1 MRIAGKEVPWNSIHA
16 LLRARAEQHGD
27 APRVD
32 VAGTLTSWGEI
43 DRESDRMAA
52 ALSVSGVG
60 PGDRVCS
67 MMDGRIEQLIVWFGT
82 VKLGA
87 IWVPLNTG
95 LVGDDLFYT
104 VRDAAPKALFVE
116 ADTAARFRDW
126 PDDVPLP
133 SARISTEAADG
144 FQPWSRFVSS
154 GAGLPHADVAPQ
166 DAGVIIYTGGTTG
179 RPKGVVMPH
188 FAFLAAGYRFRD
200 AFDVGADDHQYS
212 VLPLFHVGGTMLG
225 VMGPLVTD
233 IPTTL
238 ERRFSA
244 TRFWARA
251 RSRDATL
258 IDPVG
263 TMVTVLTQQPEN
275 HAERDHRVRASVGVT
290 GQVPP
295 GVAPTFSRRFGIKMV
310 NLYSLTEAGGVLIT
324 YAKPDSAQPDAHG
337 EPGRWADFRVV
348 DSVDQEK
355 PPGEI
360 GEIVLRPRVPYTFML
375 RYHND
380 PVRTLECWSNLWLHT
395 GDLGRVDDR
404 GFLHFVGRQAH
415 WLRCRGENVSAYEV
429 ESVAC
434 ACPGVAEAAVVGVPA
449 ELGEEDVKIFII
461 PAENAALTP
470 EAVIEWCAARLARFK
485 VPRFVEFVRT
495 LPRSAAKQ
503 EIERHK
509 LRALSNDNAW
519 DARAKPS
526 RAPGTGVGK

>member
-1 MRIAGKEVPWNSIHA
+1 MRIAGEEVPWNSIHE
-16 LLRARAEQHGD
+16 LLRARALQHGD

-32 VAGTLTSWGEI
+32 VAGIVTSWGEL

-52 ALSVSGVG
+52 ALFGHGVG
-60 PGDRVCS
+60 IGDRVCS
-67 MMDGRIEQLIVWFGT
+67 MMDGRIEQLIVWFAT

-95 LVGDDLFYT
+95 LVGDDLVYT

-116 ADTAARFRDW
+116 AETAPRFGDW
-126 PDDVPLP
+126 PEEVPLP
-133 SARISTEAADG
+133 AARVASESVAG
-144 FQPWSRFVSS
+144 FQRWNDFI
-154 GAGLPHADVAPQ
+154 AGGGRLPQVDVAPQ
-166 DAGVIIYTGGTTG
+166 NAGVIIYTGGTTG

-200 AFDVGADDHQYS
+200 AFDVTAEDRQYS

-225 VMGPLVTD
+225 VVGPLVTD
-233 IPTTL
+233 IPTAL

-244 TRFWARA
+244 TRFWSRA
-251 RSRDATL
+251 KASGATL

-263 TMVTVLTQQPEN
+263 TMVTVLAQQPEGP
-275 HAERDHRVRASVGVT
+275 ADRDHRVRASVGVT
-290 GQVPP
+290 GQVPSE
-295 GVAPTFSRRFGIKMV
+295 VAPTFSRRFGVKLV

-324 YAKPDSAQPDAHG
+324 YTKPTSARPDAHG

-348 DSVDQEK
+348 DALDQDK
-355 PPGEI
+355 PHGEV

-380 PVRTLECWSNLWLHT
+380 PDRTLECWSNLWLHT
-395 GDLGRVDDR
+395 GDLGRVDKE

-415 WLRCRGENVSAYEV
+415 WLRCRGENVSSYEV
-429 ESVAC
+429 ESVAGQ
-434 ACPGVAEAAVVGVPA
+434 CPGVAEAAVVGVPA
-449 ELGEEDVKIFII
+449 ELGEEEVKVFIVKSKADDVT
-461 PAENAALTP
+461 A
-470 EAVIEWCAARLARFK
+470 EAVVTWCAARLARFK
-485 VPRFVEFVRT
+485 VPRFVEFIDA

-509 LRALSNDNAW
+509 LRALPNDNAW
-519 DARAKPS
+519 DAHARSVHAQGAEVRK
-526 RAPGTGVGK
+526 

>member
-1 MRIAGKEVPWNSIHA
+1 MRIADEEVPWNSIHG
-16 LLRARAEQHGD
+16 LLRARALQHGD

-32 VAGTLTSWGEI
+32 IAETVTSWGEL

-52 ALSVSGVG
+52 ALSDHGVSI
-60 PGDRVCS
+60 GDRVCS
-67 MMDGRIEQLIVWFGT
+67 MMDGRIEQLIVWFAT

-95 LVGDDLFYT
+95 LIGDDLVYT
-104 VRDAAPKALFVE
+104 VRDAAPKVLFVE
-116 ADTAARFRDW
+116 AETAPRFADW
-126 PDDVPLP
+126 PENVPLP
-133 SARISTEAADG
+133 AARVATDPIAG
-144 FQPWSRFVSS
+144 FQRWNDFI
-154 GAGLPHADVAPQ
+154 GAVGSLPPVEVGPQ
-166 DAGVIIYTGGTTG
+166 DPGVIIYTGGTTG

-200 AFDVGADDHQYS
+200 AFDVTANDHQYS

-244 TRFWARA
+244 TRFWSRA
-251 RSRDATL
+251 RSRGATL

-275 HAERDHRVRASVGVT
+275 AADRDHRVRASVGVT

-295 GVAPTFSRRFGIKMV
+295 DVASTFSRRFGVEMV
-310 NLYSLTEAGGVLIT
+310 NLYSLTEAGGVLIAYT
-324 YAKPDSAQPDAHG
+324 KPNSARPDAHG

-348 DSVDQEK
+348 DPLDQDK
-355 PPGEI
+355 PCGEI
-360 GEIVLRPRVPYTFML
+360 GEIVLRPRLPYTFML

-380 PVRTLECWSNLWLHT
+380 PARTLECWSNLWLHT
-395 GDLGRVDDR
+395 GDLGRVDQE

-429 ESVAC
+429 EAVVGQ
-434 ACPGVAEAAVVGVPA
+434 CPGIAEVAVVGVPA
-449 ELGEEDVKIFII
+449 ELGEEEVKVF
-461 PAENAALTP
+461 AVRSETDNVTA
-470 EAVIEWCAARLARFK
+470 EAVVAWCATRLARFK
-485 VPRFVEFVRT
+485 VPRYVEFVDT
-495 LPRSAAKQ
+495 LPRSSAKQ

-509 LRALSNDNAW
+509 LRALPNDKAW
-519 DARAKPS
+519 DARS
-526 RAPGTGVGK
+526 RSIQTHGVGKK

>member
-1 MRIAGKEVPWNSIHA
+1 MHIAGNKVPWNSIHE
-16 LLRARAEQHGD
+16 LLRARALQHGD

-32 VAGTLTSWGEI
+32 VAETVTSWGEL
-43 DRESDRMAA
+43 DRESDRLAA
-52 ALSVSGVG
+52 ALHGHGVG
-60 PGDRVCS
+60 PGERVCS
-67 MMDGRIEQLIVWFGT
+67 MMDGRIEQLIVWFAT

-95 LVGDDLFYT
+95 LIGDDLVYT
-104 VRDAAPKALFVE
+104 VGDAAPKALFVE
-116 ADTAARFRDW
+116 AETASRFVDW
-126 PDDVPLP
+126 PDEVSLP
-133 SARISTEAADG
+133 AARVTTEPVAG
-144 FQPWSRFVSS
+144 FRRWDDFVMAT
-154 GAGLPHADVAPQ
+154 GKPPQ
-166 DAGVIIYTGGTTG
+166 VEVGPRDPGVIIYTGGTTG

-200 AFDVGADDHQYS
+200 AFDVTPDDHQYS

-244 TRFWARA
+244 TRFWSRA
-251 RSRDATL
+251 RSRGATL

-263 TMVTVLTQQPEN
+263 TMVTMLTKQPES
-275 HAERDHRVRASVGVT
+275 AADRDHRVRASVGVT

-295 GVAPTFSRRFGIKMV
+295 DVASTFSRRFGIKMV
-310 NLYSLTEAGGVLIT
+310 NLYSLTEAGGVLILYT
-324 YAKPDSAQPDAHG
+324 KPAGARPDAHG

-348 DSVDQEK
+348 DALDQDR
-355 PPGEI
+355 PMGEV

-380 PVRTLECWSNLWLHT
+380 PERTIECWSNLWLHT
-395 GDLGRVDDR
+395 GDLGRVDQE

-429 ESVAC
+429 ESVVGQ
-434 ACPGVAEAAVVGVPA
+434 CPGVAEAVVVGVPA
-449 ELGEEDVKIFII
+449 ELGEEEVKVFII
-461 PAENAALTP
+461 RSNAVDVTA
-470 EAVIEWCAARLARFK
+470 EAVVAWCAARLARFK
-485 VPRFVEFVRT
+485 VPRFVEFVDAF
-495 LPRSAAKQ
+495 PRSSAKQ

-509 LRALSNDNAW
+509 LRALPNDNAW
-519 DARAKPS
+519 DARAQLVHAPS
-526 RAPGTGVGK
+526 GAEK